1 MNTTEQEN
9 KNDIKPDIVTKAR
22 EFAKAAHEGQ
32 FRESGDPYFV
42 HPEHVAKILIEL
54 GLDDETVAAGYL
66 HDVVEDCG
74 YTYEDIEKNFSK
86 KIADLVMGVTKL
98 DKVKFA
104 SREEA
109 QAENTRNMMLAMA
122 QDIRVI
128 FIKLADRLHNMRTL
142 QYRPQEKILEVC
154 KETLD
159 IYAPLAHRLGMSKIK
174 WELEDLSFSYS
185 HKDEYQR
192 LAKKVAMRRQ
202 QREEIVNKKIDMLTE
217 ALKEHGISGTI
228 EGRPKHFYSIYR
240 KMQAQNKPFEEIYD
254 LTAIRIIVDDLK
266 SCYGAL
272 GVVHT
277 IWTPIPGR
285 FKDYIAMPKA
295 NLYQSIHTT
304 LMGEHGVAFE
314 VQIRT
319 EKMHKIAEYGIA
331 AHWLYKEKKSDKS
344 GIDEELSNFRSQIL
358 ELKDTSSNAM
368 EFVNTLKVDL
378 VQETVY
384 VFSPKG
390 DVYNLPVGSTPIDFA
405 YKVHSAVGNKCVGA
419 KINNKMVGI
428 DTVLQTGDIVE
439 IVTSNNSNGPSMDWI
454 KIAKTPQARSKIKS
468 YLKKEGKEDN
478 IIKGKTMLEEAAK
491 KGLVPLSRLTKNEY
505 IDKLCERL
513 YYKKFDDVLAAIGY
527 GELATTQVYQK
538 LLAEYNK
545 DNKPDD
551 TAGLTGNEEFTKEYT
566 KPSKPTDSSSSGG
579 VVVKGE
585 RNMLVRFAGCCNPIP
600 YDPIIGFI
608 TRGRGVSIH
617 RKDCYNVTSH
627 GHDPSRYIEV
637 AWEQK
642 TEKRFPAVLHMRM
655 HDEPGLIM
663 RISNILQTLNVS
675 LLKMNAEV
683 NLQSVVNIDITVDL
697 SKKDQLVTLIHH
709 IKRMPECIDIYRRNG

>member
-1 MNTTEQEN
+1 MGAE
-9 KNDIKPDIVTKAR
+9 KKIDIVSKAY
-22 EFAKAAHEGQ
+22 EYAKKAHEGQ
-32 FRESGDPYFV
+32 FRESGEPYFV
-42 HPEHVAKILIEL
+42 HPDHVAKILMDL
-54 GLDDETVAAGYL
+54 GLDDETIAGGYL
-66 HDVVEDCG
+66 HDVVEDTE
-74 YTYEDIEKNFSK
+74 YTYEDIAKEFNET
-86 KIADLVMGVTKL
+86 IADLVKGVTKL
-98 DKVKFA
+98 DKMKFA
-104 SREEA
+104 SKEEA
-109 QAENTRNMMLAMA
+109 QAENTRNMMMAMA
-122 QDIRVI
+122 QDIRII

-154 KETLD
+154 RETLD
-159 IYAPLAHRLGMSKIK
+159 IYAPLAHRLGISRIK
-174 WELEDLSFSYS
+174 WELEDLAFSYS
-185 HKDEYQR
+185 NKEQYQR
-192 LAKKVAMRRQ
+192 LIKKVAMRRQ
-202 QREEIVNKKIDMLTE
+202 QREDIVNKKIEMITQS
-217 ALKEHGISGTI
+217 LKEHGISGTI
-228 EGRPKHFYSIYR
+228 EGRPKHFHSIYK
-240 KMQAQNKPFEEIYD
+240 KMEAQSKPFAEIYD

-331 AHWLYKEKKSDKS
+331 AHWLYKEKKTDKS

-358 ELKDTSSNAM
+358 DLKDTSSNAM
-368 EFVNTLKVDL
+368 EFVDTLKVDL

-419 KINNKMVGI
+419 KINNKMVSI

-439 IVTSNNSNGPSMDWI
+439 IVTSNNSHGPSMDWI
-454 KIAKTPQARSKIKS
+454 KIAKTSQARSKIKA

-478 IIKGKTMLEEAAK
+478 ILKGKTMLEEAAK
-491 KGLVPLSRLTKNEY
+491 RGPVPLSRLTKHEY
-505 IDKLCERL
+505 ISKLCDRL
-513 YYKKFDDVLAAIGY
+513 YYKQFDDILAAIGY
-527 GELATTQVYQK
+527 GELTTSQVYQK
-538 LLAEYNK
+538 FLDEYNK
-545 DNKPDD
+545 DNKS
-551 TAGLTGNEEFTKEYT
+551 EEIPIQTQKEESTKDL
-566 KPSKPTDSSSSGG
+566 SKSSKQEKGSSSGG
-579 VVVKGE
+579 IIVKGE
-585 RNMLVRFAGCCNPIP
+585 RNMLVRFAGCCNPVP

-617 RKDCYNVTSH
+617 RKNCYNVTSQ
-627 GHDPSRYIEV
+627 GHDASRYIEV
-637 AWEQK
+637 EWEQK
-642 TEKRFPAVLHMRM
+642 VEKHFQAALHMRM
-655 HDEPGLIM
+655 HDEPRLLV
-663 RISNILQTLNVS
+663 RISNTMQTLNVS

-683 NLQSVVNIDITVDL
+683 NAQSVANIDMTVEL
-697 SKKDQLVTLIHH
+697 SKKEQLVTLIHH
-709 IKRMPECIDIYRRNG
+709 FKKMPECIEIYRRNG

>member
-1 MNTTEQEN
+1 MGVEN
-9 KNDIKPDIVTKAR
+9 QTDIVKKAA
-22 EFAKAAHEGQ
+22 EYAKKAHEGQ
-32 FRESGDPYFV
+32 FRESGEPYFV
-42 HPEHVAKILIEL
+42 HPEHVANILADL
-54 GLDDETVAAGYL
+54 GLDDETIAGGYL
-66 HDVVEDCG
+66 HDVVEDTEA
-74 YTYEDIEKNFSK
+74 TYEDIVREFNQS
-86 KIADLVMGVTKL
+86 IADLVMGVTKL
-98 DKVKFA
+98 DKMKFA
-104 SREEA
+104 SKEEA

-122 QDIRVI
+122 QDIRII

-154 KETLD
+154 KETMD
-159 IYAPLAHRLGMSKIK
+159 IYAPLAHRLGISKIK

-185 HKDEYQR
+185 NPNEYKR

-202 QREEIVNKKIDMLTE
+202 QREDIVNKKIDTIRTE
-217 ALKEHGISGTI
+217 LKNHGISGTI
-228 EGRPKHFYSIYR
+228 AGRPKHFYSIYR

-331 AHWLYKEKKSDKS
+331 AHWLYKEKKTGKS

-368 EFVNTLKVDL
+368 EFVDTLKVDL
-378 VQETVY
+378 VQATVY

-390 DVYNLPVGSTPIDFA
+390 DVYTLPVGSTPIDFA
-405 YKVHSAVGNKCVGA
+405 YKVHSAVGNKCGGA
-419 KINNKMVGI
+419 KVNNKMVGI

-439 IVTSNNSNGPSMDWI
+439 IVTTNTHGPSMDWI
-454 KIAKTPQARSKIKS
+454 KIAQTPQARSKIKA
-468 YLKKEGKEDN
+468 YLKKEGREGN
-478 IIKGKTMLEEAAK
+478 ILKGKTMLEELAK
-491 KGLVPLSRLTKNEY
+491 RSDVPLSRLMKHEY
-505 IDKLCERL
+505 VDKVLQRM
-513 YYKKFDDVLAAIGY
+513 YYKQFDDILAAIGY
-527 GELATTQVYQK
+527 GELTTNQVYHK
-538 LLAEYNK
+538 LMDEYRK
-545 DNKPDD
+545 DHKP
-551 TAGLTGNEEFTKEYT
+551 EEVPALVPTEEIAKDF
-566 KPSKPTDSSSSGG
+566 SKPVKPQKASSSGG
-579 VVVKGE
+579 VIVKGE
-585 RNMLVRFAGCCNPIP
+585 RNMLVRFAGCCNPVP

-617 RKDCYNVTSH
+617 RKDCYNVTSQ
-627 GHDPSRYIEV
+627 GHDESRYIEV
-637 AWEQK
+637 EWEQK
-642 TEKRFPAVLHMRM
+642 VEKRFQAALHLRM
-655 HDEPGLIM
+655 HDEPGLLV
-663 RISNILQTLNVS
+663 RISNTMQTLNVS

-683 NLQSVVNIDITVDL
+683 NLQSVANIDMTVEL
-697 SKKDQLVTLIHH
+697 NKKEQLVTLIHH
-709 IKRMPECIDIYRRNG
+709 FKKMPECIEIYRRNG

>member
-1 MNTTEQEN
+1 MGAEN
-9 KNDIKPDIVTKAR
+9 KIDYVKKAYDY
-22 EFAKAAHEGQ
+22 AKKAHEGQ
-32 FRESGDPYFV
+32 FRESGEPYFV
-42 HPEHVAKILIEL
+42 HPEHVAKILMDL

-74 YTYEDIEKNFSK
+74 YTYEDIAKEFND
-86 KIADLVMGVTKL
+86 KIADLVKGVTKL
-98 DKVKFA
+98 DKMKFA
-104 SREEA
+104 SKEEA
-109 QAENTRNMMLAMA
+109 QAENMRNMMLAMA

-142 QYRPQEKILEVC
+142 QYRPQEKIMEVC
-154 KETLD
+154 RETLD

-174 WELEDLSFSYS
+174 WELEDLAFSYS
-185 HKDEYQR
+185 NKEEYQA

-202 QREEIVNKKIDMLTE
+202 QREEIVNKKIEMIRSELEKHDIT
-217 ALKEHGISGTI
+217 GTI

-240 KMQAQNKPFEEIYD
+240 KMQAQNKPFEEIFD

-272 GVVHT
+272 GIVHT

-390 DVYNLPVGSTPIDFA
+390 DVYTLPVGSNTIDFA
-405 YKVHSAVGNKCVGA
+405 YKVHSAVGNRCVGA
-419 KINNKMVGI
+419 KVNNKMVGL
-428 DTVLQTGDIVE
+428 DTELQTGDIVE
-439 IVTSNNSNGPSMDWI
+439 IITSNNSSGPSMDWI
-454 KIAKTPQARSKIKS
+454 KIAKTQQARSKIRA
-468 YLKKEGKEDN
+468 YLKKEGKEGN
-478 IIKGKTMLEEAAK
+478 ILKGKTMLEEMAK
-491 KGLVPLSRLTKNEY
+491 KGSVPLSRLTKNEY
-505 IDKLCERL
+505 LEKVCERL
-513 YYKKFDDVLAAIGY
+513 YYKHFDDLLAAIGY
-527 GELATTQVYQK
+527 GELTTNQVYQK
-538 LLAEYNK
+538 LLDEYNK
-545 DNKPDD
+545 N
-551 TAGLTGNEEFTKEYT
+551 T
-566 KPSKPTDSSSSGG
+566 KPEEPPVPAHTEDFSKTYKSSSQPSSGG
-579 VVVKGE
+579 VTVKGE
-585 RNMLVRFAGCCNPIP
+585 RNMLVRFAGCCNPVP

-617 RKDCYNVTSH
+617 RKDCYNVTSL

-637 AWEQK
+637 DWEQK
-642 TEKRFPAVLHMRM
+642 VEKRFQAALHVRM
-655 HDEPGLIM
+655 HDEPGLLV
-663 RISNILQTLNVS
+663 RISNIMQTLNVS

-683 NLQSVVNIDITVDL
+683 NVQSVVNIDMTVDL
-697 SKKDQLVTLIHH
+697 SKKEQLVTLIQH
-709 IKRMPECIDIYRRNG
+709 IKRMPECIDIYRKNG

>member
-1 MNTTEQEN
+1 MDTEH
-9 KNDIKPDIVTKAR
+9 KNDMLKKAC
-22 EFAKAAHEGQ
+22 EFAKKAHEGQ
-32 FRESGDPYFV
+32 FRESGEPYFV
-42 HPEHVAKILIEL
+42 HPEHVAQILMDL
-54 GLDDETVAAGYL
+54 GLDDETIAGGYL
-66 HDVVEDCG
+66 HDVVEDTD
-74 YTYEDIEKNFSK
+74 YTYEDIAKEFNDT
-86 KIADLVMGVTKL
+86 IADLVMGVTKL
-98 DKVKFA
+98 DKMKFA
-104 SREEA
+104 SKEEA

-159 IYAPLAHRLGMSKIK
+159 IYAPLAHRLGISRIK
-174 WELEDLSFSYS
+174 WELEDLAFSYS
-185 HKDEYQR
+185 NPHEYKR

-202 QREEIVNKKIDMLTE
+202 QREEIVNKKINAIKA

-228 EGRPKHFYSIYR
+228 EGRPKHFHSIYR

-295 NLYQSIHTT
+295 NFYQSIHTT

-331 AHWLYKEKKSDKS
+331 AHWLYKEKRADKS

-368 EFVNTLKVDL
+368 EFVDTLKVDL

-390 DVYNLPVGSTPIDFA
+390 DVFNLPVGSTPIDFA

-428 DTVLQTGDIVE
+428 DTILQTGDIVE

-454 KIAKTPQARSKIKS
+454 KIAKTSQARSKIKAF
-468 YLKKEGKEDN
+468 LKKKVEMEISLK
-478 IIKGKTMLEEAAK
+478 
-491 KGLVPLSRLTKNEY
+491 V
-505 IDKLCERL
+505 KLCLRKWP
-513 YYKKFDDVLAAIGY
+513 KK
-527 GELATTQVYQK
+527 
-538 LLAEYNK
+538 
-545 DNKPDD
+545 
-551 TAGLTGNEEFTKEYT
+551 
-566 KPSKPTDSSSSGG
+566 
-579 VVVKGE
+579 
-585 RNMLVRFAGCCNPIP
+585 
-600 YDPIIGFI
+600 
-608 TRGRGVSIH
+608 
-617 RKDCYNVTSH
+617 
-627 GHDPSRYIEV
+627 
-637 AWEQK
+637 
-642 TEKRFPAVLHMRM
+642 AVCLCR
-655 HDEPGLIM
+655 
-663 RISNILQTLNVS
+663 
-675 LLKMNAEV
+675 A
-683 NLQSVVNIDITVDL
+683 
-697 SKKDQLVTLIHH
+697 
-709 IKRMPECIDIYRRNG
+709 

>member
-1 MNTTEQEN
+1 MDIMDIED
-9 KNDIKPDIVTKAR
+9 KNAVKSDIVAMAR
-22 EFAKAAHEGQ
+22 DFAKEAHEGQ
-32 FRESGDPYFV
+32 FRESGEPYFV
-42 HPEHVAKILIEL
+42 HPEHVAKILIGL

-74 YTYEDIEKNFSK
+74 YTYDDIAKKFGT

-142 QYRPQEKILEVC
+142 HYRPQEKIIEVC
-154 KETLD
+154 QETMD

-174 WELEDLSFSYS
+174 WELEDLAFSYS
-185 HKDEYQR
+185 HKEEYQK

-202 QREEIVNKKIDMLTE
+202 QREDIVNKKIEMIRE
-217 ALKEHGISGTI
+217 ALQEHGISGTI

-240 KMQAQNKPFEEIYD
+240 KMQAQSKPFEEIYD

-266 SCYGAL
+266 NCYGAL

-277 IWTPIPGR
+277 MWTPIPGR

-331 AHWLYKEKKSDKS
+331 AHWLYKEKKADKT

-390 DVYNLPVGSTPIDFA
+390 DVYNLPVGSNPIDFA

-419 KINNKMVGI
+419 KINNKMVSL

-454 KIAKTPQARSKIKS
+454 KIAKTPQAKSKIKAF
-468 YLKKEGKEDN
+468 LKKEGREGN

-491 KGLVPLSRLTKNEY
+491 KGSVPLSRLTKNEY
-505 IDKLCERL
+505 IDKLCERM
-513 YYKKFDDVLAAIGY
+513 YYKKFDDILAAIGY
-527 GELATTQVYQK
+527 GELTTNQVYQK
-538 LLAEYNK
+538 LLDEYNK
-545 DNKPDD
+545 DNKH
-551 TAGLTGNEEFTKEYT
+551 EETNAPLQAEDFAKDYT
-566 KPSKPTDSSSSGG
+566 RQNKPEPAPSSGG
-579 VVVKGE
+579 VTVKGE
-585 RNMLVRFAGCCNPIP
+585 RNMLVRFAGCCNPVP
-600 YDPIIGFI
+600 YDPIVGFI

-617 RKDCYNVTSH
+617 RKDCYNVTSL

-637 AWEQK
+637 EWEK
-642 TEKRFPAVLHMRM
+642 KVEKRFQVALHMQM
-655 HDEPGLIM
+655 HDEPGLLV
-663 RISNILQTLNVS
+663 RISNIMQTLSVS

-683 NLQSVVNIDITVDL
+683 NVQSVVNIDMTVDL
-697 SKKDQLVTLIHH
+697 SKKEQLVTLIHH
-709 IKRMPECIDIYRRNG
+709 IKRMPECIDIYRKNG

>member
-1 MNTTEQEN
+1 MGAEN
-9 KNDIKPDIVTKAR
+9 KIDYVKKAYDY
-22 EFAKAAHEGQ
+22 AKKAHEGQ
-32 FRESGDPYFV
+32 FRESGEPYFV
-42 HPEHVAKILIEL
+42 HPEHVAKILIDL
-54 GLDDETVAAGYL
+54 GLDDETIAAGYL

-74 YTYEDIEKNFSK
+74 YTYEEIAKEFND
-86 KIADLVMGVTKL
+86 KIADLVKGVTKL

-104 SREEA
+104 SKEEA

-142 QYRPQEKILEVC
+142 QYRPQEKIVEVC
-154 KETLD
+154 QETLD
-159 IYAPLAHRLGMSKIK
+159 IYAPLAHRLGMQKIK
-174 WELEDLSFSYS
+174 WELEDLAFSYS
-185 HKDEYQR
+185 NKEEYQA

-202 QREEIVNKKIDMLTE
+202 QREDIVNKKIET
-217 ALKEHGISGTI
+217 LKEELKKHDIEATI

-240 KMQAQNKPFEEIYD
+240 KMQAQNKPFEEIFD
-254 LTAIRIIVDDLK
+254 LTAIRVIVDDLK
-266 SCYGAL
+266 SCYSAL
-272 GVVHT
+272 GIVHT

-319 EKMHKIAEYGIA
+319 EEMHKIAEYGIA
-331 AHWLYKEKKSDKS
+331 AHWLYKEKKSDKT

-368 EFVNTLKVDL
+368 EFVDTLKVDL

-390 DVYNLPVGSTPIDFA
+390 DVYALPVGSNAIDFA
-405 YKVHSAVGNKCVGA
+405 YKVHSAVGNRCVGA
-419 KINNKMVGI
+419 KVNNKMVGL
-428 DTVLQTGDIVE
+428 DTELQTGDIVE
-439 IVTSNNSNGPSMDWI
+439 IITSKNSSGPSMDWI
-454 KIAKTPQARSKIKS
+454 KIAKTQQARSKIKT
-468 YLKKEGKEDN
+468 YLKKEGREDN

-491 KGLVPLSRLTKNEY
+491 KAHVPLSRLTKNEY
-505 IDKLCERL
+505 IEKVCDRL
-513 YYKKFDDVLAAIGY
+513 YYKHFDDILAAIGY
-527 GELATTQVYQK
+527 GELTTNQVYQR
-538 LLAEYNK
+538 LLDEYNK
-545 DNKPDD
+545 DNK
-551 TAGLTGNEEFTKEYT
+551 AEEVPVPAHTEDF
-566 KPSKPTDSSSSGG
+566 SKTYKTPASSSSGG
-579 VVVKGE
+579 VTVKGE
-585 RNMLVRFAGCCNPIP
+585 RNMLVRFAGCCNPVP

-617 RKDCYNVTSH
+617 RKDCYNVTSL

-637 AWEQK
+637 DWEQK
-642 TEKRFPAVLHMRM
+642 VEKRFQAALHVRM
-655 HDEPGLIM
+655 HDEPGLLV
-663 RISNILQTLNVS
+663 RISNIMQSLNVS

-683 NLQSVVNIDITVDL
+683 NVQSVVNIDMTVDL
-697 SKKDQLVTLIHH
+697 SKKEQLVTLIQH
-709 IKRMPECIDIYRRNG
+709 IKRMPECIDIYRKNG

>member
-1 MNTTEQEN
+1 M
-9 KNDIKPDIVTKAR
+9 DDAHKPDIIQKAK
-22 EFAKAAHEGQ
+22 EFAKKAHEGQ
-32 FRESGDPYFV
+32 FRESGEPYFV
-42 HPEHVAKILIEL
+42 HPEHVAQILMEL
-54 GLDDETVAAGYL
+54 GLDDDTIAAGYL

-74 YTYEDIEKNFSK
+74 YTYEDIEKNFNS
-86 KIADLVMGVTKL
+86 KIAELVLSVTKL
-98 DKVKFA
+98 DKMKFA
-104 SREEA
+104 SKEEA

-142 QYRPQEKILEVC
+142 QYRPQEKIIEVC

-159 IYAPLAHRLGMSKIK
+159 IYAPLAHRLGISKIK
-174 WELEDLSFSYS
+174 WELEDLAFAYS
-185 HKDEYQR
+185 NRDEYQR
-192 LAKKVAMRRQ
+192 LSKKVAMRRQ
-202 QREEIVNKKIDMLTE
+202 QREDIVNKKIEMIQE

-240 KMQAQNKPFEEIYD
+240 KMQAQSKPFEEIYD

-277 IWTPIPGR
+277 MWTPIPGR
-285 FKDYIAMPKA
+285 FKDYIAMPKS

-319 EKMHKIAEYGIA
+319 EKMHEIAEYGIA

-344 GIDEELSNFRSQIL
+344 GIDEELSLFRSQIL

-390 DVYNLPVGSTPIDFA
+390 DVYNLPVGSNPIDFA

-419 KINNKMVGI
+419 KINNKMVSI
-428 DTVLQTGDIVE
+428 DTELQTGDIVE
-439 IVTSNNSNGPSMDWI
+439 IITSNNSNGPSMDWI
-454 KIAKTPQARSKIKS
+454 KIAKTPQARSKIRA
-468 YLKKEGKEDN
+468 YLKKEGKEGN
-478 IIKGKTMLEEAAK
+478 ILKGKTMLEEAAK
-491 KGLVPLSRLTKNEY
+491 KGAVPLSRLTKNEY
-505 IDKLCERL
+505 IDKLCEKL
-513 YYKKFDDVLAAIGY
+513 YYKRFDDILAAIGY
-527 GELATTQVYQK
+527 GELTSNQVYQRLLEEYRK
-538 LLAEYNK
+538 ENKQEDIPVVPLAEDYNK
-545 DNKPDD
+545 D
-551 TAGLTGNEEFTKEYT
+551 YT
-566 KPSKPTDSSSSGG
+566 KGQNKENATSTGG
-579 VVVKGE
+579 VTVKGE
-585 RNMLVRFAGCCNPIP
+585 RNMLVRYAGCCNPVP

-617 RKDCYNVTSH
+617 RKDCYNVTSQ

-642 TEKRFPAVLHMRM
+642 VEKRFQAALHVRM
-655 HDEPGLIM
+655 HDEPGLLV
-663 RISNILQTLNVS
+663 RISNTMQSLNVS
-675 LLKMNAEV
+675 LIKMNAEV
-683 NLQSVVNIDITVDL
+683 NVQSVASIDMTVEL
-697 SKKDQLVTLIHH
+697 SKKEQLVTLIHQF
-709 IKRMPECIDIYRRNG
+709 KKMPECIDIYRKNG

>member
-1 MNTTEQEN
+1 MGAEN
-9 KNDIKPDIVTKAR
+9 KNDIVTRAY
-22 EFAKAAHEGQ
+22 EYAKKAHEGQ
-32 FRESGDPYFV
+32 FRASGEPYFV
-42 HPEHVAKILIEL
+42 HPEHVAQILMDL

-66 HDVVEDCG
+66 HDVVEDTEC
-74 YTYEDIEKNFSK
+74 TYDDLVKDFSET
-86 KIADLVMGVTKL
+86 IADLVNGVTKL
-98 DKVKFA
+98 DKMKFA
-104 SREEA
+104 SKEEA

-142 QYRPQEKILEVC
+142 QYRPQEKIIEVC
-154 KETLD
+154 KETMD
-159 IYAPLAHRLGMSKIK
+159 IYAPLAHRLGISRIK
-174 WELEDLSFSYS
+174 WELDDLSFSYS
-185 HKDEYQR
+185 NPHEYKR
-192 LAKKVAMRRQ
+192 LAKKIAMRRQ
-202 QREEIVNKKIDMLTE
+202 QREEIVNKKIDTITS

-228 EGRPKHFYSIYR
+228 EGRPKHFHSIYR

-295 NLYQSIHTT
+295 NFYQSIHTT

-331 AHWLYKEKKSDKS
+331 AHWLYKEKKSDKT

-368 EFVNTLKVDL
+368 EFVDTLKVDL

-390 DVYNLPVGSTPIDFA
+390 DVFNLPVGSTPIDFA

-419 KINNKMVGI
+419 KVNNKMVGI
-428 DTVLQTGDIVE
+428 DTVLQTGDIIEV
-439 IVTSNNSNGPSMDWI
+439 VTSNNSNGPSMDWI
-454 KIAKTPQARSKIKS
+454 KIAKTSQARSKIKS
-468 YLKKEGKEDN
+468 FLKKEGREGN
-478 IIKGKTMLEEAAK
+478 ILKGKTMLEEMAK
-491 KGLVPLSRLTKNEY
+491 KGHVPLSRLTKHEY
-505 IDKLCERL
+505 VSRICERM
-513 YYKKFDDVLAAIGY
+513 YYKQFDDILAAIGY
-527 GELATTQVYQK
+527 GELTTNQVYLK
-538 LLAEYNK
+538 LLDEYKK
-545 DNKPDD
+545 DHKP
-551 TAGLTGNEEFTKEYT
+551 EEEIVSSQNDEFAKDF
-566 KPSKPTDSSSSGG
+566 SKPIKPQKASSSGG
-579 VVVKGE
+579 VIVKGE
-585 RNMLVRFAGCCNPIP
+585 RNMLVRFAGCCNPVP

-617 RKDCYNVTSH
+617 RKDCYNVTSQ

-637 AWEQK
+637 EWEQK
-642 TEKRFPAVLHMRM
+642 VEKRFQAALHVRM
-655 HDEPGLIM
+655 HDEPGLLV
-663 RISNILQTLNVS
+663 RISNTMQSLNVS

-683 NLQSVVNIDITVDL
+683 NVQSVANIDMTVEL
-697 SKKDQLVTLIHH
+697 SKKEQLVTLIHH
-709 IKRMPECIDIYRRNG
+709 FKKMPECIEIYRRNG

>member
-1 MNTTEQEN
+1 MGAD
-9 KNDIKPDIVTKAR
+9 KKSDFIKKAYNY
-22 EFAKAAHEGQ
+22 AKKAHEGQ
-32 FRESGDPYFV
+32 FRESGEPYFV
-42 HPEHVAKILIEL
+42 HPEHVAKILMDL
-54 GLDDETVAAGYL
+54 GLDDETIAAGYL
-66 HDVVEDCG
+66 HDVVEDCD
-74 YTYEDIEKNFSK
+74 YTYDDIARDFNES
-86 KIADLVMGVTKL
+86 IAGLVNGVTKL
-98 DKVKFA
+98 DKMKFA
-104 SREEA
+104 SKEEA
-109 QAENTRNMMLAMA
+109 QAENMRNMMLAMA

-142 QYRPQEKILEVC
+142 QYRPQEKILQVC

-159 IYAPLAHRLGMSKIK
+159 IYAPLAHRLGISKIK
-174 WELEDLSFSYS
+174 WELEDLAFSYS
-185 HKDEYQR
+185 NREDYHK
-192 LAKKVAMRRQ
+192 LSKKVDMRRQ
-202 QREEIVNKKIDMLTE
+202 QREDIVNKKIDMIRTE
-217 ALKEHGISGTI
+217 LKKHNISGTI

-240 KMQAQNKPFEEIYD
+240 KMLTQSKPFEEIFD

-331 AHWLYKEKKSDKS
+331 AHWLYKEKKPDKS
-344 GIDEELSNFRSQIL
+344 GIDAELSNLRSQIL

-390 DVYNLPVGSTPIDFA
+390 DVYTLPVDSTPLDFA
-405 YKVHSAVGNKCVGA
+405 YKVHSAVGNKCGGA
-419 KINNKMVGI
+419 KVNNKMVSI

-439 IVTSNNSNGPSMDWI
+439 IITTNTHGPSMDWI

-468 YLKKEGKEDN
+468 YLKKEGKEGN
-478 IIKGKTMLEEAAK
+478 IIKGKTMLEEMAK
-491 KGLVPLSRLTKNEY
+491 RGLVPLSRLTKNEY
-505 IDKLCERL
+505 IEKLCEKL
-513 YYKKFDDVLAAIGY
+513 YYKKFEDILAAIGY
-527 GELATTQVYQK
+527 GELTTNQVYQR
-538 LLAEYNK
+538 LLDLYNK
-545 DNKPDD
+545 NKKP
-551 TAGLTGNEEFTKEYT
+551 EETTPVPQTEEYSKVY
-566 KPSKPTDSSSSGG
+566 KPKKSSSSGG
-579 VVVKGE
+579 VTVKGE
-585 RNMLVRFAGCCNPIP
+585 SNMLVRFAGCCNPVP

-617 RKDCYNVTSH
+617 RKDCYNVTSL

-637 AWEQK
+637 EWEQK
-642 TEKRFPAVLHMRM
+642 VEKRFQAALHIRM
-655 HDEPGLIM
+655 HDEPGLLV
-663 RISNILQTLNVS
+663 RLSNVMQTLNVS
-675 LLKMNAEV
+675 LIRMNAEV
-683 NLQSVVNIDITVDL
+683 NLQSVVNIEMTVEL
-697 SKKDQLVTLIHH
+697 SKKEQLVTLIHH
-709 IKRMPECIDIYRRNG
+709 LKKMPECIEIYRRNG